1 MSAPTVPGYELL
13 REIGRGGTGSVFLAR
28 GKDGREVAIKCL
40 TRKLTPAALERF
52 AREARLLSGFGRNEG
67 FVPLLGSGMGASGP
81 FLVMPF
87 VPGGTLRRRLDGGPL
102 AIEEAV
108 ALVKALAAAL
118 SRAHARGIVHR
129 DMKPENVLYTAEGEP
144 LVADL
149 GLAKHFVSDAPG
161 AGGSVQLS
169 RTGDARGTVG
179 YMPREQMH
187 DATRVAPPA
196 DVFALGCI
204 LHECLTGRPAFEGAS
219 PVDVL
224 AKVEAGL
231 VSRPSE
237 LRPEVPAWLDA
248 VVVRALA
255 RDPAARFADGAALEQ
270 ALARRAAPIRRGRL
284 VALLVA
290 GVIGL
295 VALGFLVRGPA
306 ATHDEGPA
314 PTGSPSK
321 PVESGPAWFRELAPE
336 LRPQATVLERLE
348 PLAAKNEYRNKK
360 DGSVLVFVPAGEFLM
375 GDDDGAE
382 GEKPRHKVELSA
394 YLIGKYETSV
404 AQWRLHARDLG
415 PTVAE
420 RRDGIVLTAD
430 TTGTLYVHVKGAT
443 WETPTAGGRRAD
455 DDTPVVEITHEEA
468 MEYAAWAG
476 LRLPTEAEWER
487 AAGWTGT
494 RLQAFPWGDEDD
506 TKRRNAVAFF
516 ESRSLE
522 RVTSHPDGASPVG
535 CFNMAGNAAEWVIDT
550 RDTRNDA
557 DYREDA
563 AGVRDPC
570 HVHQGELPVSR
581 GGCFN
586 DFAPFLRTYH
596 RRTVAPEDSPN
607 NVTGFRVALSADGS
621 PRPRSP

>member
-1 MSAPTVPGYELL
+1 M
-13 REIGRGGTGSVFLAR
+13 GSVFLAR

-40 TRKLTPAALERF
+40 TRKLGPAALERF
-52 AREARLLSGFGRNEG
+52 AREVRLLSAFGRNEG
-67 FVPLLGSGMGASGP
+67 FVPLLDSGTGASGP

-87 VPGGTLRRRLDGGPL
+87 VPGGTLRRRLDQGPL
-102 AIEEAV
+102 AVEEAV
-108 ALVKALAAAL
+108 ALVKALAATL

-129 DMKPENVLYTAEGEP
+129 DMKPENVLFGASGEP

-169 RTGDARGTVG
+169 KTGDARGTVG
-179 YMPREQMH
+179 YMPSEQMH
-187 DATRVAPPA
+187 DATRAAPPA

-204 LHECLTGRPAFEGAS
+204 LYECLTGRPAFEGAS

-224 AKVEAGL
+224 AKVEAGV
-231 VSRPSE
+231 VSRPSL

-248 VVVRALA
+248 VVVRTLA

-270 ALARRAAPIRRGRL
+270 ALVSRTATRRRG
-284 VALLVA
+284 LLVP
-290 GVIGL
+290 GVVLGVVGL
-295 VALGFLVRGPA
+295 VGLGLFLRGPA
-306 ATHDEGPA
+306 VTPGDGA
-314 PTGSPSK
+314 PPTNALPRT
-321 PVESGPAWFRELAPE
+321 VESGPAWFRELAPE
-336 LRPQATVLERLE
+336 LRPSPAVLERLE

-360 DGSVLVFVPAGEFLM
+360 DGSVLVYVPAGEFLM
-375 GDDDGAE
+375 GDDEGSE

-404 AQWRLHARDLG
+404 AQWRLHARDPGSTL
-415 PTVAE
+415 AE
-420 RRDGIVLTAD
+420 RRDGVVLTAD
-430 TTGTLYVHVKGAT
+430 TAGTLFVHVKGAT
-443 WETPTAGGRRAD
+443 WETPVGGGKRAD
-455 DDTPVVEITHEEA
+455 DDTPVVQITHEEA

-494 RLQAFPWGDEDD
+494 RLQAFPWGDADD
-506 TKRRNAVAFF
+506 PKRRNAVAFF

-535 CFNMAGNAAEWVIDT
+535 CLNMAGNAAEWVIDT

-563 AGVRDPC
+563 AGARDPC
-570 HVHQGELPVSR
+570 HVHPGELPVSR

-586 DFAPFLRTYH
+586 DFAPFLRTFH

-621 PRPRSP
+621 ARPR